1 MKTTNWNQ
9 YLSSDNPW
17 SKRLLGL
24 EKWSITRDV
33 SQIER
38 EYNQDKYGKLLS
50 YDLTHLGEYIKKQI
64 EGDENT
70 PKNKFIFSIEDEL
83 FEADVNIASTI
94 YQSIISQIVQSYNP
108 HRICELGCGYG
119 QNFSYLKKICAEVY
133 GGEYSRN
140 AVKIGT
146 QLGLE
151 INEFNYYN
159 LEDYKIIKKGS
170 LVLTCHSVE
179 QLPSAEIMIQ
189 GFLENRHNID
199 VVVHFEPTFLPAR
212 SSFVG
217 LLRNRYIELNN
228 YNMDLVSLLFERH
241 RNDIDVIEFRP
252 DVIGL
257 NPLNSTNMIVWK
269 FK

>member
-1 MKTTNWNQ
+1 MKSINWNQ
-9 YLSSDNPW
+9 YLSSNNPW

-24 EKWSITRDV
+24 EQWSINRDV

-50 YDLTHLGEYIKKQI
+50 YNLTNLEEYVKKQI

-70 PKNKFIFSIEDEL
+70 PQDNFVFSVGDKL
-83 FEADVNIASTI
+83 FEADVNLASTI
-94 YQSIISQIVQSYNP
+94 YQSIISQIIQSYNP

-119 QNFSYLKKICAEVY
+119 QNFSILQKKGLEVY

-146 QLGLE
+146 QLGLA
-151 INEFNYYN
+151 IKEFNYYN
-159 LEDYKIIKKGS
+159 LDDYKIIKKGS

-189 GFLENRHNID
+189 GLLENKHNID
-199 VVVHFEPTFLPAR
+199 VVVHFEPTFLSAR
-212 SSFVG
+212 NSFVG

-228 YNMDLVSLLFERH
+228 YNMDLVSLLFERY
-241 RNDIDVIEFRP
+241 REDVDVIEFRP

-257 NPLNSTNMIVWK
+257 NPLNSTNIIVWK
-269 FK
+269 FR